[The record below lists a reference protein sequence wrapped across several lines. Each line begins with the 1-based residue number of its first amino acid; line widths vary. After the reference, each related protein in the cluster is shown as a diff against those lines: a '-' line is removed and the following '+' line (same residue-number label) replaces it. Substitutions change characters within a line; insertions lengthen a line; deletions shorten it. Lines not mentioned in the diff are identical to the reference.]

1 MCGLT
6 NLSRQVGIQKK
17 NEWRAKNEKESK
29 ILFCGQKFL
38 FFFFFRDLFSLCLH
52 CLLSCSV
59 VFADARKHTKEKKKS
74 SPKMGALITKK
85 TKTKV
90 LFISYEYTFGTF
102 SGNGVLAASTVRGFL
117 NDDSDFD
124 DDDAMTTEIL
134 VVCAR
139 PTELE
144 EELRMEKEDEE
155 EDKGVL
161 SVPVPKSKWG
171 RLDKT
176 CAYEEFATNVSE
188 KQLEAI
194 VKFRAD
200 VVLGVDWSSLEVYE
214 RIRKRYQE
222 EEEDGFSPP
231 PPPLTYLNYR
241 VFTLHDESHRA
252 LEQRMITASTHVI
265 CLCINDAKFLRDAFV
280 GGDDGKEMV
289 VAVVLHPPLRE
300 DVLRDAKNAL
310 AREQPSLVTSTTG
323 AKKKRN
329 ALTCVVRLSKEK
341 EPERFVELVEEL
353 AKRDAFGDTLVP
365 ILVAPATSEFAEG
378 LKKRFREATKN
389 IPNASELCIESF
401 LNATQ
406 LGEIYSRTKLNVHP
420 CRKDAYGMTV
430 IEAAAFGAPSLVCS
444 GGKVGSSELLMENQG
459 VFSFDYEN
467 KSVEALADFITNIDE
482 NRLEEVAKIGRERAL
497 AYDETEYARLISKG
511 MMIPKERGVE
521 TIREL
526 AESYANALIA
536 FSLDYESR
544 ESVTIMTRS
553 RGKDDDGDDVNII
566 SSSSAKTIELE
577 GWIITADNP
586 HSMNTGIGANAI
598 AKKALEH
605 ELLDAFPRVQ
615 LGRSLTSEY
624 DSDDPDEMKWIECGY
639 FVPFIGYKTEES
651 KMSVEQRVLEIGR
664 NFGQNAVYFISRTS
678 GEKAFKVTVV
688 PCCANMDALRSTVEM
703 VPRKIPSIRR
713 QVVLDY

>member
-1 MCGLT
+1 
-6 NLSRQVGIQKK
+6 
-17 NEWRAKNEKESK
+17 
-29 ILFCGQKFL
+29 
-38 FFFFFRDLFSLCLH
+38 
-52 CLLSCSV
+52 
-59 VFADARKHTKEKKKS
+59 
-74 SPKMGALITKK
+74 MGALITKK

-144 EELRMEKEDEE
+144 EELPREKEDEE
-155 EDKGVL
+155 VNNTEDNHHHHHLRGVL

>member
-1 MCGLT
+1 MLT
-6 NLSRQVGIQKK
+6 HENTH
-17 NEWRAKNEKESK
+17 
-29 ILFCGQKFL
+29 
-38 FFFFFRDLFSLCLH
+38 FR
-52 CLLSCSV
+52 
-59 VFADARKHTKEKKKS
+59 EKKVRS
-74 SPKMGALITKK
+74 KMGALLVKK
-85 TKTKV
+85 TKKTKV

-117 NDDSDFD
+117 NDDSSDFDD

-176 CAYEEFATNVSE
+176 CAHEEFATNVSE

-200 VVLGVDWSSLEVYE
+200 VVLGVDWSSLEVCE

>member
-1 MCGLT
+1 M
-6 NLSRQVGIQKK
+6 
-17 NEWRAKNEKESK
+17 
-29 ILFCGQKFL
+29 
-38 FFFFFRDLFSLCLH
+38 
-52 CLLSCSV
+52 
-59 VFADARKHTKEKKKS
+59 
-74 SPKMGALITKK
+74 KK
-85 TKTKV
+85 TKKKV

-117 NDDSDFD
+117 NDSDFD
-124 DDDAMTTEIL
+124 DDAMTTTEIL

-144 EELRMEKEDEE
+144 EELRMEKEEE
-155 EDKGVL
+155 EVKEVNTDDDHHIPRVL

-188 KQLEAI
+188 KQLVAI

-222 EEEDGFSPP
+222 EEDGFSP

-280 GGDDGKEMV
+280 GGDDGKEAV

-389 IPNASELCIESF
+389 IPNASELCVESF

-553 RGKDDDGDDVNII
+553 RGKDDDGDDVKII

-639 FVPFIGYKTEES
+639 FVPFIAYKTEES
-651 KMSVEQRVLEIGR
+651 KISVEQRVLEIGR

-713 QVVLDY
+713 

>member
-1 MCGLT
+1 LLLT
-6 NLSRQVGIQKK
+6 HKK
-17 NEWRAKNEKESK
+17 T
-29 ILFCGQKFL
+29 
-38 FFFFFRDLFSLCLH
+38 H
-52 CLLSCSV
+52 
-59 VFADARKHTKEKKKS
+59 EKKKV
-74 SPKMGALITKK
+74 PKMGALMKKK
-85 TKTKV
+85 TKKKV

-117 NDDSDFD
+117 NDDFD
-124 DDDAMTTEIL
+124 DDDAMTTTEIL

-144 EELRMEKEDEE
+144 EELRMEKEEE
-155 EDKGVL
+155 EVKEVNTDDDHHIPRVL

-188 KQLEAI
+188 KQLGAI

-222 EEEDGFSPP
+222 EEDGFSP

-280 GGDDGKEMV
+280 GGDDGKEAV

-553 RGKDDDGDDVNII
+553 RGKDDDGDDVKII

-639 FVPFIGYKTEES
+639 FVPFIAYKTEES
-651 KMSVEQRVLEIGR
+651 KISVEQRVLEIGR

-713 QVVLDY
+713 

>member
-1 MCGLT
+1 LLLT
-6 NLSRQVGIQKK
+6 HK
-17 NEWRAKNEKESK
+17 NT
-29 ILFCGQKFL
+29 
-38 FFFFFRDLFSLCLH
+38 H
-52 CLLSCSV
+52 
-59 VFADARKHTKEKKKS
+59 EKKS
-74 SPKMGALITKK
+74 IPKMGAERMKK
-85 TKTKV
+85 TKKKV

-117 NDDSDFD
+117 NDSDF
-124 DDDAMTTEIL
+124 DDDAMTTTLEIL

-144 EELRMEKEDEE
+144 EELRMEKEEE
-155 EDKGVL
+155 EVKEVNTDDDHHIPRVL

-188 KQLEAI
+188 KQLVAI

-222 EEEDGFSPP
+222 EEDGFSP

-280 GGDDGKEMV
+280 GGDDGKEAV

-389 IPNASELCIESF
+389 IPNASELCVESF

-553 RGKDDDGDDVNII
+553 RGKDDDGDDVKII

-624 DSDDPDEMKWIECGY
+624 DSDDPGEMKWIECGY
-639 FVPFIGYKTEES
+639 FVPFIAYKTEES
-651 KMSVEQRVLEIGR
+651 KISVEQRVLEIGR

-678 GEKAFKVTVV
+678 GEKAFKVTVI

-713 QVVLDY
+713 

>member
-1 MCGLT
+1 VLT
-6 NLSRQVGIQKK
+6 HENTH
-17 NEWRAKNEKESK
+17 
-29 ILFCGQKFL
+29 
-38 FFFFFRDLFSLCLH
+38 FR
-52 CLLSCSV
+52 
-59 VFADARKHTKEKKKS
+59 EKKVRS
-74 SPKMGALITKK
+74 KMGALIVKKTKK
-85 TKTKV
+85 TIKV

-117 NDDSDFD
+117 NDDSSDFDD

-605 ELLDAFPRVQ
+605 KLLDAFPRVQ